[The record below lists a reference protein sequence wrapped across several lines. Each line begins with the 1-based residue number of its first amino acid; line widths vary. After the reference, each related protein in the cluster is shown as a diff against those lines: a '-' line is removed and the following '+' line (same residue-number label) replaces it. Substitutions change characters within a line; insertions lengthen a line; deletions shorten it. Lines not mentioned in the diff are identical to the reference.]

1 MLAAG
6 MSAGDASIGAQATPF
21 TPEALQDLCEWM
33 VDYCLETYGMIPG
46 FENVDRGAF
55 QNMSVDGDDY
65 SDDDDDEHV
74 GVHGRISVRNVQ
86 GRSGGVREW
95 DRDMDMAEELMLR
108 PNRSATDVNRAI
120 SLYERARGLIP
131 RATQPMEW
139 GECSAAIGFAYTEK
153 EGESNSE
160 QREDALDK
168 AKGYLVEALEVL
180 TQSAHPQQFAEVH
193 DQLGTVHLEKQ
204 RGSRPDSL
212 ASAIESFQK
221 CLEVYTE
228 AGNPQERAE
237 VQGKL
242 REAYQEAAGMMDEEE
257 YDNDDFIDGF

>member
-33 VDYCLETYGMIPG
+33 VDYCLETYGMSLCAPEVICFVLSLKLRMFGSGMIPG

-108 PNRSATDVNRAI
+108 YGPLASI
-120 SLYERARGLIP
+120 SLS
-131 RATQPMEW
+131 QV
-139 GECSAAIGFAYTEK
+139 K
-153 EGESNSE
+153 
-160 QREDALDK
+160 
-168 AKGYLVEALEVL
+168 EVL
-180 TQSAHPQQFAEVH
+180 LLDHW
-193 DQLGTVHLEKQ
+193 
-204 RGSRPDSL
+204 
-212 ASAIESFQK
+212 
-221 CLEVYTE
+221 
-228 AGNPQERAE
+228 
-237 VQGKL
+237 
-242 REAYQEAAGMMDEEE
+242 
-257 YDNDDFIDGF
+257 